1 MSSRKARVERL
12 IHLRDERLKEEV
24 RRLKL
29 AQARVDELAREHE
42 LARQLLAKAEERRR
56 NLSQAPASVLSFIEA
71 EEWLF
76 TRLSVEAESARRL
89 KLGLAERQKA
99 QARVKTA
106 RNKLRQLEKL
116 AERIAER
123 ELELAARAARVFDDE
138 IAGRIAR
145 SGRSRR

>member
-1 MSSRKARVERL
+1 MSSRKARVARL
-12 IHLRDERLKEEV
+12 IHLRDERLKDEV
-24 RRLKL
+24 RKLKL

-42 LARQLLAKAEERRR
+42 LARQLLAKAEDSRR
-56 NLSQAPASVLSFIEA
+56 NLSKGTANVLAFIEA

-89 KLGLAERQKA
+89 KLVLAERQRA
-99 QARVKTA
+99 QARVKVA

-123 ELELAARAARVFDDE
+123 ERELLVRAERAQDDE

-145 SGRSRR
+145 SGRSRT